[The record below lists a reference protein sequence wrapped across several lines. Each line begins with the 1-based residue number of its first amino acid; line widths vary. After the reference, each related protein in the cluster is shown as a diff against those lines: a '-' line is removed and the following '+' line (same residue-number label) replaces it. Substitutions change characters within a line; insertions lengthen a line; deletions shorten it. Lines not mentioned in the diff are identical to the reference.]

1 VSRCIMWPFKSKPDP
16 LTLEETK
23 RNLESRMKSIEGE
36 WDDTYERFRLLY
48 ARLSKRVKQLDQA
61 PEGEDPQA
69 AESDNVVPS
78 ADGVAGLSLSPRA
91 RQIQN
96 QILERRNRIQ
106 KGGTE

>member
-1 VSRCIMWPFKSKPDP
+1 MWPFKSKPEP
-16 LTLEETK
+16 GVLEETK
-23 RNLESRMKSIEGE
+23 RQLESRIRTLEGE

-61 PEGEDPQA
+61 PEGEAPQA
-69 AESDNVVPS
+69 VESDNVVPS

-91 RQIQN
+91 QQIQN
-96 QILERRNRIQ
+96 KILERRNRIQ